1 MNHGVVSPVEALSET
16 ETRAGLRAVGRV
28 LQLAGEHARHADRT
42 DRLADALSAARSL
55 PELIAE
61 PDEFRVRFRPALQ
74 RLVDRHREFAPVL
87 SEFDRSTGVRR
98 CRPPEDDLWF
108 DCGGGGGG

>member
-1 MNHGVVSPVEALSET
+1 MSREIVSPVDALSET

-28 LQLAGEHARHADRT
+28 LQLAGEHARRSDRP
-42 DRLADALSAARSL
+42 DKLADVLSAARGL
-55 PELIAE
+55 PELLAE

-74 RLVDRHREFAPVL
+74 KLVDRHREFAAVL
-87 SEFDRSTGVRR
+87 SEFDRATGVRR

-108 DCGGGGGG
+108 DCGGDG